1 MSVKG
6 YSIIKCPVCQDSIEF
21 LRSRNLLVCNKCKNK
36 FSVRNYV
43 PELLPPKIRALSSE
57 MDRLNHN
64 FPDFS
69 PTRQDLN
76 FAKAWLAEELEIRK
90 AGIKWRK
97 ARKLL
102 RQLAYVLQRCN
113 EMDLNPKET
122 KLVVGMLGSKNMSY
136 EYKTHIADVLSGSI
150 EASGYELYEE
160 IALRENVV
168 KEVINNNTV
177 LIEIGSGVGRL
188 LHQYGSRIK
197 RKLSFRGERY
207 RRFLRLLYS
216 YDSQYAKHLKLIL
229 GLDFERRM
237 MNEASSWLKASG
249 LWSLVRSQR
258 IMQVLALASTFSVN
272 INRSYHRIVT
282 SLFQTLGNQLGEPL
296 QIDMLKKAKELA
308 SPGGTVFISVF
319 NASVFESYAESYYKS
334 IEASVGKAIYCED
347 SVFLSSRGVFSLWFT
362 PEKLRKLCKEA
373 GFSKIKILSNDNL
386 EPFADYDNYIKT
398 KEQERFKKRAIF
410 AITQV

>member
-1 MSVKG
+1 VA
-6 YSIIKCPVCQDSIEF
+6 
-21 LRSRNLLVCNKCKNK
+21 
-36 FSVRNYV
+36 NYV
-43 PELLPPKIRALSSE
+43 PELLPPKIRVLSSE

-69 PTRQDLN
+69 PTHQDLN
-76 FAKAWLAEELEIRK
+76 LAKTWFAEELGISK
-90 AGIKWRK
+90 ADVKWRK

-102 RQLAYVLQRCN
+102 RQLAYVLQRCH

-168 KEVINNNTV
+168 KEVIKNNTA

-197 RKLSFRGERY
+197 RKLSSRGERY

-216 YDSQYAKHLKLIL
+216 YDPQYARHLKLIL

-237 MNEASSWLKASG
+237 INEASSWLKASG
-249 LWSLVRSQR
+249 LWPLVQSQR
-258 IMQVLALASTFSVN
+258 IMQVLALASTFNVN
-272 INRSYHRIVT
+272 INPSYHKIVT
-282 SLFQTLGNQLGEPL
+282 SLFQTLGNQLGEAL
-296 QIDMLKKAKELA
+296 QIDMLKKAREFA
-308 SPGGTVFISVF
+308 SPNGTVFISVF
-319 NASVFESYAESYYKS
+319 NASVFETYAKSYYRS
-334 IEASVGKAIYCED
+334 IEASVGKAIYCKD

-362 PEKLRKLCKEA
+362 PEKIRKLCKEA
-373 GFSKIKILSNDNL
+373 GYGKIKILSDGNL
-386 EPFADYDNYIKT
+386 KPFAHFNDYLKT
-398 KEQERFKKRAIF
+398 REQERFKRRAIF
-410 AITQV
+410 AIAHI